1 MPVFEFELM
10 GKLLVD
16 VNETPEEHHVDVVD
30 AFWILGT
37 GALSLRDPKLH
48 AYRFPFGR
56 GVKHYPDS
64 DTILIKD
71 KSATLGL
78 WSVRAM

>member
-1 MPVFEFELM
+1 M

-16 VNETPEEHHVDVVD
+16 GNETPEEHHGDIVET
-30 AFWILGT
+30 FGILGT
-37 GALSLRDPKLH
+37 GTLSLRDPKLH

-64 DTILIKD
+64 DTALIKD
-71 KSATLGL
+71 KSATLGP